1 MAAKRLARSANVMV
15 LSFSPVDGDGGG
27 ETMLGEPRTADT
39 RLSRAGEQYDAAH
52 AVARFA
58 TFEALGGHRT
68 SHKRPRVRAD
78 GLDLLLGAR
87 PGKAGAAAK
96 DVHRCNTCG
105 TVFPTGQAL
114 GGHMRRHRAAIF
126 HVPALETTPT
136 VTTSGLSEEEGDD
149 DEDTIM
155 PRTLIHFI

>member
-1 MAAKRLARSANVMV
+1 MSTSSRSPEPVNLLHLLSLSLSPASRVIVKQGKKRVQL
-15 LSFSPVDGDGGG
+15 DGAFQC
-27 ETMLGEPRTADT
+27 RTCG
-39 RLSRAGEQYDAAH
+39 R
-52 AVARFA
+52 RFA
-58 TFEALGGHRT
+58 TFQALGGHRT

-78 GLDLLLGAR
+78 GLDLLLSAR
-87 PGKAGAAAK
+87 PGKAAAAK

-136 VTTSGLSEEEGDD
+136 MTMSGSSEEEGDD
-149 DEDTIM
+149 AEDMIM
-155 PRTLIHFI
+155 TRTLIHFI

>member
-1 MAAKRLARSANVMV
+1 M
-15 LSFSPVDGDGGG
+15 PVNCAFQG
-27 ETMLGEPRTADT
+27 RTCG
-39 RLSRAGEQYDAAH
+39 R
-52 AVARFA
+52 RFA
-58 TFEALGGHRT
+58 TFQALGGHRT

-87 PGKAGAAAK
+87 PGAKGGAAK

-126 HVPALETTPT
+126 HVPVLETMT
-136 VTTSGLSEEEGDD
+136 VGLSEDLDGEDD
-149 DEDTIM
+149 DDHL
-155 PRTLIHFI
+155 RSSLIQFI